1 MSVNVREMAESVRDY
16 LIAIRREFHMYP
28 EIALEEFETC
38 KRIKRELDSM
48 GLVEGVDY
56 VNFEGTTGVLVTIK
70 GGKPGKT
77 LLMRC
82 DIDALG
88 GEEVSG
94 VEFTSK
100 NPGCIHSCGH
110 DGHMAMMLAAI
121 KAMLPIKDQLAGT
134 IKCLFQPA
142 EENGKGGVMMIDR
155 NVMDGVD
162 GAFGIHLWSQI
173 PTGSVCVGAGP
184 RMGGC
189 EFFTLEIDG
198 KSSHGAKPHDG
209 RDATIAAAAL
219 VMNLQQIVSRK
230 TDPQKSAVVTIG
242 KMSSGSIRNTISDKA
257 VLEGTT
263 RTFSME
269 LMDWENENCF
279 KNQIENVVAGTAMTY
294 GVKGAVTQF
303 WRGAYPV
310 INTPEA
316 SAFGEKAVE
325 AIGCSNY
332 DYPPMAVAED
342 FSLYIMNA
350 PLGGCLALVGV
361 GGEDV
366 SKATPHHDNH
376 FYMDEEGIFNGLMLN
391 IQYALDWT
399 AAHAE

>member
-1 MSVNVREMAESVRDY
+1 MSINVRELAESVRDY
-16 LIAIRREFHMYP
+16 MIGMRREFHMYP
-28 EIALEEFETC
+28 EIGLEEWETL
-38 KRIKRELDSM
+38 KRIKRELNAM
-48 GLVEGVDY
+48 GLVEGQDY
-56 VNFEGTTGVLVTIK
+56 VNFEGTTGVLVTMK

-82 DIDALG
+82 DIDALAG
-88 GEEVSG
+88 TEESG

-100 NPGCIHSCGH
+100 NEGFIHSCGH
-110 DGHMAMMLAAI
+110 DGHMAMMLGAI
-121 KAMLPIKDQLAGT
+121 KALLTVKEEIAGT
-134 IKCLFQPA
+134 IKCLFQPS

-162 GAFGIHLWSQI
+162 GAFGIHLWSKI
-173 PTGSVCVGAGP
+173 PTGSICVNEGP

-189 EFFTLEIDG
+189 EFFTVEVEG
-198 KSSHGAKPHDG
+198 KSAHGATPHDG
-209 RDATIAAAAL
+209 IDATVAASAL

-230 TDPQKSAVVTIG
+230 VDPLKSAVVTVG
-242 KMSSGSIRNTISDKA
+242 HMVCGDLRNTIAEKA
-257 VLEGTT
+257 LIEGTT

-269 LMDWENENCF
+269 LMDWENDGCF
-279 KNQIENVVAGTAMTY
+279 KNQIERIVAGTAATY
-294 GVKGAVTQF
+294 GVKAEVTQY

-310 INTPEA
+310 INTKEA
-316 SAFGEKAVE
+316 SEMGNAVVEK
-325 AIGCSNY
+325 IGCANY

-342 FSLYIMNA
+342 YSLYIMNA

-361 GGEDV
+361 GNDTTAV
-366 SKATPHHDNH
+366 HPHHSSK
-376 FYMDEEGIFNGLMLN
+376 FYMDEEGIFNGMMMN